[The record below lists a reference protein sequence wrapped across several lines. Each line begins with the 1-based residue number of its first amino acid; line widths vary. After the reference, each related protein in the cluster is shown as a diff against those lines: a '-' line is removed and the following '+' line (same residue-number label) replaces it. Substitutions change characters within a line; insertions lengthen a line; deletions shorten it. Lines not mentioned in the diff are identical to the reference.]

1 MADDSLNTQ
10 MLRDLTTACQH
21 IEWLI
26 RYVKTSES
34 GNAAGVVLN
43 ANQFLERDDIKQMRV
58 INAQVEM
65 RLAMARDK
73 K

>member
-1 MADDSLNTQ
+1 MDLNAQTIK
-10 MLRDLTTACQH
+10 DLNEACKH

-43 ANQFLERDDIKQMRV
+43 AKEFLEREDIKQMRV
-58 INAQVEM
+58 IHAQIEM
-65 RLAMARDK
+65 RLAMQSDGK
-73 K
+73 

>member
-1 MADDSLNTQ
+1 MDLNADTIKDLNT
-10 MLRDLTTACQH
+10 ACKH

-43 ANQFLERDDIKQMRV
+43 AKQFLERDDIKQMRV
-58 INAQVEM
+58 IHAQIEM
-65 RLAMARDK
+65 RLAMQRHSE
-73 K
+73 